1 VEIELAVKPGQEE
14 KPGLKPTILVVED
27 NPGMRQFI
35 RESIETEFT
44 VEEAGDGREGIQKAQ
59 TLMPDLIISDIMMPE
74 MDGYELCRDL
84 KTRFKTSHIPIILL
98 TAKASESSKVEG
110 FETGADDYIIKP
122 FNMKIL
128 VTRIKNLIDLRVQ
141 LQEKFQ
147 RQMLMQPVEIEVS
160 SIDQKFIQQLQKII
174 EKNISDEDLNVESLS
189 EKMDI
194 SRVTLNKKI
203 QALTGETA
211 VEFIR
216 SYRLKRAMQLLKE
229 NFGTVL
235 DVALEVGFSNPSYF
249 ARCFKEKFHQLPSDI
264 QP

>member
-1 VEIELAVKPGQEE
+1 
-14 KPGLKPTILVVED
+14 
-27 NPGMRQFI
+27 
-35 RESIETEFT
+35 
-44 VEEAGDGREGIQKAQ
+44 
-59 TLMPDLIISDIMMPE
+59 MP
-74 MDGYELCRDL
+74 
-84 KTRFKTSHIPIILL
+84 
-98 TAKASESSKVEG
+98 AKASESSKVEG

-122 FNMKIL
+122 FNMKLL
-128 VTRIKNLIDLRVQ
+128 VTRIKNLIDLRRQ
-141 LQEKFQ
+141 LQEKI
-147 RQMLMQPVEIEVS
+147 RKQMRLEPDEIKIS
-160 SIDQKFIQQLQKII
+160 SIDQKFIKQLQKII
-174 EKNISDEDLNVESLS
+174 EKHISDEELNVESLS

-203 QALTGETA
+203 LALTGETA

-264 QP
+264 

>member
-1 VEIELAVKPGQEE
+1 V
-14 KPGLKPTILVVED
+14 
-27 NPGMRQFI
+27 
-35 RESIETEFT
+35 
-44 VEEAGDGREGIQKAQ
+44 
-59 TLMPDLIISDIMMPE
+59 ISDIMMPK

-84 KTRFKTSHIPIILL
+84 KTQFKTSHIPVILL
-98 TAKASESSKVEG
+98 TAKASESSKAAG

-122 FNMKIL
+122 FNMKL
-128 VTRIKNLIDLRVQ
+128 LLTRIKNLIDLRRQ
-141 LQEKFQ
+141 LQEKIQ
-147 RQMLMQPVEIEVS
+147 KQLRLQPDEIKIS
-160 SIDQKFIQQLQKII
+160 SIDQRFINQLQEII
-174 EKNISDEDLNVESLS
+174 EKHISDEDLNVESLS

-249 ARCFKEKFHQLPSDI
+249 ARCFKEKFHQLPSEFI
-264 QP
+264 K